1 MKEERQLLNVYKG
14 ILDIFHALKKAKS
27 KDEVVELYVEYLK
40 LQVQLS
46 TNYPKFEVKPKGFRY
61 GNCYTY
67 ALDLKCPDIFWN
79 KYKLL
84 YEIGMDFDVGLV
96 SKRKLYVENSNE
108 RMLLDS
114 FYKDC
119 EALKIKVFNSSFD
132 DNLKNNGYK
141 VLMFK
146 SMNIGYTY
154 DYHFVRVNKDGVL
167 SHMNG
172 HNGNVE
178 ILQSLGHVSSCYE
191 FVKSFEIV
199 KPVIREKR
207 IFTKGDFS

>member
-14 ILDIFHALKKAKS
+14 ILDIFLALKKAKS
-27 KDEVVELYVEYLK
+27 KDEVVELYVKYLK
-40 LQVQLS
+40 YQVQLS
-46 TNYPKFEVKPKGFRY
+46 TNYPKFNSNPKGFKY

-79 KYKLL
+79 KYKLF

-119 EALKIKVFNSSFD
+119 EALNILVFDSHLND
-132 DNLKNNGYK
+132 DLKHNGYK
-141 VLMFK
+141 ILMFK
-146 SMNIGYTY
+146 DWDIGYTY

-178 ILQSLGHVSSCYE
+178 ILQSLRFRHYE
-191 FVKSFEIV
+191 FVKAFEIV
-199 KPVIREKR
+199 KPVIKERSLKS
-207 IFTKGDFS
+207 I